1 MSTHVRASQVAL
13 VIKNPPANAGD
24 IRDVGS
30 IPELRRS
37 PGGGQPITV
46 FLPVWSEDPGQLQ
59 SMGLQRVRHDWSDV
73 ACMQARIHTCIFK
86 LLSCFVEK
94 PGLEEPLIRKSYG
107 NFTLVEMQ
115 IMDLMLFLAK
125 QALLSE
131 GMMAFEIWVMSEG
144 TWNAGKGKGLEQTPG
159 LHRVLDVSLPLSHV
173 VPGRAAFL
181 LAFYSLTALKFP
193 FFCVAI
199 FDWVFPLPCCFLV
212 ICVLSPFPPTS
223 FSLPFPPLYGK
234 LAVYLFI
241 FLILV
246 KINPKIP
253 WDKLI

>member
-24 IRDVGS
+24 IRDAGS

-193 FFCVAI
+193 FFFFGNFWLSFSPTLLLSCDLCS
-199 FDWVFPLPCCFLV
+199 FSLSPHLF
-212 ICVLSPFPPTS
+212 LSPFPS
-223 FSLPFPPLYGK
+223 SLWKVGC
-234 LAVYLFI
+234 LFI
-241 FLILV
+241 YFSNSSQN
-246 KINPKIP
+246 KPQNP
-253 WDKLI
+253 LG